1 MPDSDSL
8 AGYLTYVTGI
18 RFRLK
23 NPQGDV
29 GAGLGIG
36 ERVMMLRKVVPA
48 GGGDGMELMIGQLTT
63 EMAVGGRKRIDEA
76 VIGVIHPIDAMNG
89 LQAAFVEAGI
99 VRDER
104 QALEARRN
112 LLPDLRKERRVV
124 RVLCGQAVY
133 LLANIQIIIR
143 LWMNQAVKALHDFFV
158 PDNDHTH
165 AAHTGT
171 ALVGGLEINGCKII
185 HNALSFL

>member
-1 MPDSDSL
+1 M
-8 AGYLTYVTGI
+8 
-18 RFRLK
+18 
-23 NPQGDV
+23 

-48 GGGDGMELMIGQLTT
+48 GSGDGMELMIGQMPA
-63 EMAVGGRKRIDEA
+63 EMAAGGRKRIDEA
-76 VIGVIHPIDAMNG
+76 VIGVIHPIYAMNG
-89 LQAAFVEAGI
+89 FQAAFVEAGI

-112 LLPDLRKERRVV
+112 LLPDLREIGCFV

-133 LLANIQIIIR
+133 LLANIQIVIR
-143 LWMNQAVKALHDFFV
+143 LRMNQAVKALHDFFV

-171 ALVGGLEINGCKII
+171 ALVGSLEIYGCKIF